1 MYVFSLV
8 IRWYKKKYQNLTDHN
23 SSGQN
28 TTEAHIS
35 GSTPTTAS
43 ASVTYPRP
51 GLALVIS
58 T

>member
-8 IRWYKKKYQNLTDHN
+8 TRWHKKEYQNLTDRN

-35 GSTPTTAS
+35 GSTPTTAIS
-43 ASVTYPRP
+43 SVTDPRP
-51 GLALVIS
+51 GPALVIS

>member
-1 MYVFSLV
+1 MCILSLV
-8 IRWYKKKYQNLTDHN
+8 TRWYKRKYQNLTDHN

-35 GSTPTTAS
+35 ASTPTTAIS
-43 ASVTYPRP
+43 SVTDPRP
-51 GLALVIS
+51 GPALVIS